1 MLALTTSGCATKH
14 YVKAQLDPVNSKVS
28 ALETKTNAQTDREA
42 ADVSRV
48 EQKLD
53 STDSQVAEAA
63 TAAEK
68 ANARAAQASQ
78 LAQQNQS
85 AIAANQSA
93 IAANQSAVAA
103 NTASITTLGNAMN
116 YSLVATGNVTF
127 AFNKSNLGKTDE
139 AALDDLIQQARS
151 NPRAVFELIGFTDR
165 VGTKEYNLA
174 LSRRRAES
182 VQRYLVQQGVSLRGI
197 HIIGLGKEPVPPG
210 LLEDVQAVDSNA
222 TSANSR
228 SLARRVLIRVYT
240 PNASVP
246 SAESATLQK

>member
-1 MLALTTSGCATKH
+1 MLALATSGCATKH

-78 LAQQNQS
+78 LAQQ
-85 AIAANQSA
+85 NQSA